1 MSLLAKA
8 PAAGLSV
15 GRRTRRRRPGLTVL
29 VITASLGLA
38 LLLGAHTHVPDVAGL
53 GLLLD
58 TALPWLGWLI
68 PVLALMALAAH
79 TRAASFSVVIPAVV
93 WGFMFVPVIV
103 PLGFG
108 PDAASTSAASASS
121 TDGTLTVA
129 SQNVQ
134 AASGTAG
141 GSAATL
147 AAAGADVIA
156 LQELDDA
163 SLSAARAAL
172 DGTYPHYY
180 GIGTVGMWS
189 KFPILNAQPWDLGLG
204 WQRALAA
211 DIDTPSGPV
220 SIYVIHAG
228 SARPGDHAN
237 RDTMLTNLA
246 GVLPNDENERV
257 IAVGDF
263 NAASNDRAFEA
274 ITRELTE
281 PNQTNGMFG
290 FTWPAA
296 FPAARLDHFLQ
307 RGMTV
312 TANTVLPAGSSD
324 HLAILTT
331 LNL

>member
-1 MSLLAKA
+1 
-8 PAAGLSV
+8 
-15 GRRTRRRRPGLTVL
+15 
-29 VITASLGLA
+29 
-38 LLLGAHTHVPDVAGL
+38 
-53 GLLLD
+53 
-58 TALPWLGWLI
+58 
-68 PVLALMALAAH
+68 
-79 TRAASFSVVIPAVV
+79 
-93 WGFMFVPVIV
+93 
-103 PLGFG
+103 
-108 PDAASTSAASASS
+108 
-121 TDGTLTVA
+121 
-129 SQNVQ
+129 
-134 AASGTAG
+134 
-141 GSAATL
+141 
-147 AAAGADVIA
+147 
-156 LQELDDA
+156 
-163 SLSAARAAL
+163 
-172 DGTYPHYY
+172 
-180 GIGTVGMWS
+180 MWS
-189 KFPILNAQPWDLGLG
+189 KFPIVNAQPWDLGLG

-246 GVLPNDENERV
+246 GVLPNDENDRV

-263 NAASNDRAFEA
+263 NAASNDRSFEA

-281 PNQTNGMFG
+281 PNQTDGMFG
-290 FTWPAA
+290 FTWPVG

>member
-1 MSLLAKA
+1 MSN
-8 PAAGLSV
+8 LSTSAV
-15 GRRTRRRRPGLTVL
+15 GRPAGRRSRRRRPALTLL

-38 LLLGAHTHVPDVAGL
+38 LLLGAHALVPDVAGL
-53 GLLLD
+53 GLILD

-79 TRAASFSVVIPAVV
+79 TRGARFAVLVPAVV
-93 WGFMFVPVIV
+93 WGFMFIPVIV

-108 PDAASTSAASASS
+108 GPASAASAAAPGASA
-121 TDGTLTVA
+121 GTLTVA

-134 AASGTAG
+134 AGSGTAG
-141 GSAATL
+141 DSALTL
-147 AAAGADVIA
+147 AETGADVIA
-156 LQELDDA
+156 LQELDND
-163 SLSAARAAL
+163 SLAAARAAL
-172 DGTYPHYY
+172 DATYPHYY

-211 DIDTPSGPV
+211 DLDTPAGLV

-228 SARPGDHAN
+228 SARPGDHAQ
-237 RDTMLTNLA
+237 RDAMLTNLA

-263 NAASNDRAFEA
+263 NAASNDRSFEA

-281 PNQTNGMFG
+281 PNQTNGLFG
-290 FTWPAA
+290 FTWPAG

-312 TANTVLPAGSSD
+312 TANTVLPAGDSD
-324 HLAILTT
+324 HLAILTS